1 MSDFETV
8 AKVGEIPAGE
18 GRAFRVQGRLVAVFL
33 VDGQYSAID
42 DICPHMGASLSTGHV
57 EDGGVICPWHAWKF
71 CVREG
76 TWLDSPK
83 SQLNVNKYDVRLQG
97 DDIQVR
103 IPDNSGNAAYSSPQ
117 A

>member
-8 AKVGEIPAGE
+8 ARTGDIPAGE
-18 GRAFRVQGRLVAVFL
+18 GRAFRVQGRLIAVFF
-33 VDGQYSAID
+33 VDNQYSAID

-71 CVREG
+71 CIREG

-83 SQLNVNKYDVRLQG
+83 SQLNVDKYEVRIQG
-97 DDIQVR
+97 DEIQVR
-103 IPDNSGNAAYSSPQ
+103 VPESTGNKTYSAPQ
-117 A
+117 

>member
-8 AKVGEIPAGE
+8 AKVGDIPAGE
-18 GRAFRVQGRLVAVFL
+18 GRAFRVQGRLVALFF
-33 VDGQYSAID
+33 VDNHYSAID

-71 CVREG
+71 CIREG

-83 SQLNVNKYDVRLQG
+83 SQLNVGKYEVRVLD

-103 IPDNSGNAAYSSPQ
+103 IPENAENKTYSEPQ
-117 A
+117 